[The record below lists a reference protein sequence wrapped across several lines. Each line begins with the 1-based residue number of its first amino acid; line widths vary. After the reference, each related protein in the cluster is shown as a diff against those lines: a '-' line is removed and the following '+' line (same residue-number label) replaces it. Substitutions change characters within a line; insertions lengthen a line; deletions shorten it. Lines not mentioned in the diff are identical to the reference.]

1 MGKWFQSLLTISQFD
16 VGYLM
21 HIITSIIVHFLYKH
35 SNLLAFVE
43 LLDSLAC
50 CHLQH
55 SAFLSFAMPSY
66 LGISLAD
73 GAGAAI
79 TSSWDFPPKVLVIF
93 AKGSSDFL
101 QVPWERQIPRA
112 EACSGENVG
121 GVNNLL

>member
-1 MGKWFQSLLTISQFD
+1 M
-16 VGYLM
+16 
-21 HIITSIIVHFLYKH
+21 
-35 SNLLAFVE
+35 
-43 LLDSLAC
+43 LDSLAC
-50 CHLQH
+50 CNLQH

-73 GAGAAI
+73 GTGAAI

-101 QVPWERQIPRA
+101 RVPWERQIPKA
-112 EACSGENVG
+112 KACSGENVG